1 MNEIPALTIDFKKIN
16 AFTSER
22 DLKLWKQQATAKYC
36 KSSYEEIRKQ
46 NEILDKKINKCEQSI
61 KETEEEIPK
70 LKALNERMVASIRTA
85 STATNYLIQL
95 GIYVENDI
103 VTVKDRYEKLINK
116 YSDMYKNKKKLLQG
130 SNILYKELEL
140 IRNNTEKKR
149 IEKDVIYRFIEDQE
163 KMIKIKE
170 NLNKQ
175 LLNSEIIKFVQAVI
189 SRKKSDIIEK
199 QLAEQREI
207 AQDLVKMYEKQQQ
220 KAERSLLQNAAKGNE
235 LPKLSMGVTGIQEL
249 AMFKIPKI
257 LSVEVPQ
264 TKLDKNSKNEELN
277 LLNELKHRSNQ
288 RKKIIQQKTQENN
301 TTKANRLANIKNEEI
316 TRTMPEQ
323 N

>member
-1 MNEIPALTIDFKKIN
+1 
-16 AFTSER
+16 
-22 DLKLWKQQATAKYC
+22 
-36 KSSYEEIRKQ
+36 
-46 NEILDKKINKCEQSI
+46 
-61 KETEEEIPK
+61 
-70 LKALNERMVASIRTA
+70 MVASIRTA

-220 KAERSLLQNAAKGNE
+220 KAGIFMQIELLNCSVNIFLFVLQNVLYYKMQRKERSYQNY
-235 LPKLSMGVTGIQEL
+235 
-249 AMFKIPKI
+249 
-257 LSVEVPQ
+257 
-264 TKLDKNSKNEELN
+264 
-277 LLNELKHRSNQ
+277 
-288 RKKIIQQKTQENN
+288 
-301 TTKANRLANIKNEEI
+301 RLE
-316 TRTMPEQ
+316 
-323 N
+323 